1 MTLVRNEIGSLD
13 GLFLHMLRDI
23 YYAENKIVKSLP
35 QMIDKTHDST
45 LRKGLQEHLEETRN
59 HVSRLEQVFDQVG
72 ATADAVDCP
81 AIDGIIKE
89 ADELFVETDDPDT
102 LDAAIVAA
110 AQAVEHYEMTR
121 YGTLIAWAKQLGL
134 DDSAAIL
141 AETLT
146 EEKAADKKLTK
157 VAESRVNAAAAA

>member
-35 QMIDKTHDST
+35 QMIGKAHDRT
-45 LRKGLQEHLEETRN
+45 LKSGLQEHLEQTRE
-59 HVSRLEQVFDQVG
+59 HVSRLDKVFEQVG
-72 ATADAVDCP
+72 ASAEAVDCP

-89 ADELFVETDDPDT
+89 ADELFGETDDSDT

-134 DDSAAIL
+134 DDSASIL
-141 AETLT
+141 AETLA
-146 EEKAADKKLTK
+146 EEKAADNKLTR

>member
-1 MTLVRNEIGSLD
+1 MTLVQNDIGTLNS
-13 GLFLHMLRDI
+13 LFLHMLRDI

-35 QMIDKTHDST
+35 QMIDKAHDRT
-45 LRKGLQEHLEETRN
+45 LKSGLQEHLEQTRE
-59 HVSRLEQVFDQVG
+59 HVSRLEQVFEQVG
-72 ATADAVDCP
+72 ASADAVDCP

-89 ADELFVETDDPDT
+89 ADDLFGETDDSDT

-134 DDSAAIL
+134 DDSASIL
-141 AETLT
+141 AETLA
-146 EEKAADKKLTK
+146 EEKAADNKLTR